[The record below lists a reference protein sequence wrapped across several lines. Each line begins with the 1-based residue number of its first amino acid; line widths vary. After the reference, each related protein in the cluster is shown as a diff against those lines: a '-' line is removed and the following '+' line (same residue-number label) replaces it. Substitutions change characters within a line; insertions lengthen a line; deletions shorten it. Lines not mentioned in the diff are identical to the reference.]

1 MNPRLIM
8 IPGIIHHLYTWF
20 RPSLVA
26 IFYRNI
32 PWALRWRLLLFQ
44 PAAFLTYS
52 IATIPCLF
60 YRSYTVE
67 YLHIAP
73 GRSVRALIFK
83 AAGVGKGRALR
94 PLHVNFHAGAFM
106 GGLPEG
112 HAYFDQ
118 LVSEQTGAV
127 VVDVDYRVAPE
138 HAFPA
143 AVDDADATIKWLQE
157 NAEERWGADPTLM
170 TTSGFSAGGNLAF
183 AVTQQKSC
191 QAPSPTSIKAI
202 ATFYAVL
209 DFRLSPWEKPHPD
222 NMPKN
227 DPAKVFLP
235 LFDAYAAPARAKHS
249 KDPRLSPVLS
259 QKESLPKRIL
269 LVVPGIDIL
278 VAEQTEF
285 AERINN
291 EDGSREVQRVEILHE
306 KDLFHG
312 YLEVPDIVVKR
323 DIKHRAY
330 DKAIQ
335 VFKETHREYDWTWNA

>member
-1 MNPRLIM
+1 MVSS
-8 IPGIIHHLYTWF
+8 IIHHLYTWF

-32 PWALRWRLLLFQ
+32 PWALRWRLLVFQ
-44 PAAFLTYS
+44 PAALLTYS
-52 IATIPCLF
+52 IATIPCLL

-73 GRSVRALIFK
+73 DRYVRALIFK

-94 PLHVNFHAGAFM
+94 PLHVNFHSGAFM

-138 HAFPA
+138 HVFPA

-157 NAEERWGADPTLM
+157 NAEKRWGADPTLM

-191 QAPSPTSIKAI
+191 QAPSSASIKAI
-202 ATFYAVL
+202 TTFYAAI

-227 DPAKVFLP
+227 DPAKMFLP
-235 LFDAYAAPARAKHS
+235 LFDAYAAPARAKYFE
-249 KDPRLSPVLS
+249 DPRLSPVLS
-259 QKESLPKRIL
+259 ERETLPERIL

-285 AERINN
+285 TERINK
-291 EDGSREVQRVEILHE
+291 EDGEREVQRVEIWHE

-330 DKAIQ
+330 DKAVQ
-335 VFKETHREYDWTWNA
+335 VLRETHEKYNWTWNV

>member
-1 MNPRLIM
+1 MVSSIV
-8 IPGIIHHLYTWF
+8 HHLYTWF

-32 PWALRWRLLLFQ
+32 PWALRWRLLVFQ
-44 PAAFLTYS
+44 PAALLTYS
-52 IATIPCLF
+52 IAAIPCLL

-67 YLHIAP
+67 YLRIAP
-73 GRSVRALIFK
+73 GRHVRALVFE
-83 AAGVGKGRALR
+83 AAGVGRGRALR

-118 LVSEQTGAV
+118 LVSEHTGAV

-138 HAFPA
+138 HVFPA
-143 AVDDADATIKWLQE
+143 AVDDADATIKWLQD
-157 NAEERWGADPTLM
+157 NAEERWGADPALM

-191 QAPSPTSIKAI
+191 QAPSPTSIKTI
-202 ATFYAVL
+202 TTFYAVI

-235 LFDAYAAPARAKHS
+235 LFDAYAAPARAKHFE
-249 KDPRLSPVLS
+249 DPRLSPVLS
-259 QKESLPKRIL
+259 EKESLPERIL

-291 EDGSREVQRVEILHE
+291 EDGSREGQRVEILHE

-323 DIKHRAY
+323 DVKHRAY

-335 VFKETHREYDWTWNA
+335 VLKETHRKYNWAWSA

>member
-1 MNPRLIM
+1 MM
-8 IPGIIHHLYTWF
+8 VSSIIHHLYTWL

-32 PWALRWRLLLFQ
+32 PWALRWRLLVFQ
-44 PAAFLTYS
+44 PAALLTYS
-52 IATIPCLF
+52 IATIPCLL

-67 YLHIAP
+67 YLHISP
-73 GRSVRALIFK
+73 DRYVRALIFK

-94 PLHVNFHAGAFM
+94 PLHVNFHSGAFM

-138 HAFPA
+138 HVFPA
-143 AVDDADATIKWLQE
+143 AIDDADATIKWLQE

-183 AVTQQKSC
+183 AVTQQRSC
-191 QAPSPTSIKAI
+191 QALSPTAIKAI
-202 ATFYAVL
+202 ATFYAVI
-209 DFRLSPWEKPHPD
+209 DFRLSPWEKPHAD

-227 DPAKVFLP
+227 DPAKIFLP
-235 LFDAYAAPARAKHS
+235 LFDAYAAPARSKHFG
-249 KDPRLSPVLS
+249 DPRLSPVLS
-259 QKESLPKRIL
+259 EKETLPERIL

-278 VAEQTEF
+278 VTEQTEF
-285 AERINN
+285 AERINK
-291 EDGSREVQRVEILHE
+291 EDGEKEVQRVEIWYE

-312 YLEVPDIVVKR
+312 YLEGESPNSLANLS
-323 DIKHRAY
+323 IKLSSS
-330 DKAIQ
+330 
-335 VFKETHREYDWTWNA
+335 

>member
-1 MNPRLIM
+1 
-8 IPGIIHHLYTWF
+8 
-20 RPSLVA
+20 
-26 IFYRNI
+26 
-32 PWALRWRLLLFQ
+32 
-44 PAAFLTYS
+44 
-52 IATIPCLF
+52 
-60 YRSYTVE
+60 
-67 YLHIAP
+67 
-73 GRSVRALIFK
+73 
-83 AAGVGKGRALR
+83 
-94 PLHVNFHAGAFM
+94 M

-118 LVSEQTGAV
+118 LVSEHTGAV

-138 HAFPA
+138 HVFPA

-157 NAEERWGADPTLM
+157 NAEERWGADPSLM

-183 AVTQQKSC
+183 AVTQHKSC
-191 QAPSPTSIKAI
+191 QEPSPTSIKAI
-202 ATFYAVL
+202 TTFYAAI
-209 DFRLSPWEKPHPD
+209 DFRLSPWEKPLPA

-235 LFDAYAAPARAKHS
+235 LFDAYAAPARSKHFE
-249 KDPRLSPVLS
+249 DPRLSPVLS
-259 QKESLPKRIL
+259 QMESLPERIL

-291 EDGSREVQRVEILHE
+291 DDGIREVQRVEILHE

-335 VFKETHREYDWTWNA
+335 VLKETHRKYDWTWNT